1 MTLAARGFC
10 WGQNDT
16 GQLGDGTIT
25 NRLTPVLDGNGLP
38 FVQVS
43 VGTQHTCGVTPE
55 SRAFCWG
62 NNGAGQLGDGTKT
75 QRRLPVPV
83 AGAM

>member
-1 MTLAARGFC
+1 MAGRGFC
-10 WGQNDT
+10 WGRNDT

-25 NRLTPVLDGNGLP
+25 NRRTPVLVGNGLP

-43 VGTQHTCGVTPE
+43 GGAQHTCGVTPE

-83 AGAM
+83 AGTM